1 MKNYKTIYL
10 LIYTICLSVA
20 FFFFKLYPTSNKKY
34 VIQTTLMLNSYVQYA
49 VNDPS

>member
-1 MKNYKTIYL
+1 M
-10 LIYTICLSVA
+10 SVCRFTLRA
-20 FFFFKLYPTSNKKY
+20 TKIFFKY